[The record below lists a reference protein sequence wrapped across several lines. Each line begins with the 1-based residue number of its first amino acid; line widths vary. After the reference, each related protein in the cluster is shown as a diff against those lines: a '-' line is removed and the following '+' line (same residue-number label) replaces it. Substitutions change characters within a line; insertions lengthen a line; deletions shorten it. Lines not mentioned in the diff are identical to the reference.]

1 MSSMSKRYQNSSRS
15 GLSRTTTDILLFAL
29 FAAAVATLNGVVMH
43 KPKLEQSIAM
53 FLLSFALGAGPMLVF
68 SFILRRR
75 NRSTRLFAEAV
86 ARELR
91 EGLDRS
97 PFNPH
102 LNKQHE
108 QHTNQ
113 TSTKP
118 R

>member
-1 MSSMSKRYQNSSRS
+1 MSKRYQKSSRF
-15 GLSRTTTDILLFAL
+15 GLSRTTTDILLFCL
-29 FAAAVATLNGVVMH
+29 FAAALATLNNVVMH

-53 FLLSFALGAGPMLVF
+53 FLLAFALGAGPMLIL

-86 ARELR
+86 RRALH
-91 EGLDRS
+91 EGLDS
-97 PFNPH
+97 INPH
-102 LNKQHE
+102 LNKQNE

-118 R
+118 

>member
-1 MSSMSKRYQNSSRS
+1 MSKRYQKLSRF

-29 FAAAVATLNGVVMH
+29 FAAALVTLNGVVLH
-43 KPKLEQSIAM
+43 KPKLEQSILI
-53 FLLSFALGAGPMLVF
+53 FLLLFALGAGPMLVF

-75 NRSTRLFAEAV
+75 NRSTHLFAEAV
-86 ARELR
+86 VRALH

-102 LNKQHE
+102 LNKQNE

-118 R
+118 